1 MLAVVS
7 NCIKQQRKLV
17 HAHNHK
23 VYGEL
28 SQLHLKVAVIIVME
42 LSKLFDN
49 SSQMFR
55 Q

>member
-1 MLAVVS
+1 MHTTT
-7 NCIKQQRKLV
+7 K
-17 HAHNHK
+17 
-23 VYGEL
+23 YGEL
-28 SQLHLKVAVIIVME
+28 SQLHFKVAVIIAME